1 MNTVSLHLFLAASG
15 GIKNLDEHRNSVVWH
30 AKYGYFLFGAPAL
43 LQPLDY
49 VLQHRRCRSQDLG
62 VRQNEY
68 LSRGNNINIRL
79 RHFGGGFKRRISVRL
94 HSASERCL
102 FLGFTLGFNFSVRFE
117 VLEIGRFWRLVLEI
131 GSTSGAPEAAYAQA
145 FGKGISLSE
154 QQLVDS
160 AGTFNN
166 FECNGGLPSQAF
178 ELGFFLSP
186 DLRFP
191 GLGFFYFS
199 VGLIFVIFSTALLL
213 HPLPFSTSGAPEA
226 AYAQAF
232 GKGISLSEQQLVDCA
247 GTFNNFECNGGL
259 PYQAFE
265 YIKYNG
271 WLETEDAYPYTRK
284 DGVCKYSSENVRV
297 QVLDSV
303 NITLGAE
310 DELRHAVAFSRPV
323 GVAFEVVNGF
333 RVYKGGVYTS
343 NKCGSSPL
351 ATMSYSLSMDDDY
364 EKLIRGM
371 NPLRVVLDNESCKN
385 VAVIQIVTDV
395 NLVVT
400 KSYML

>member
-1 MNTVSLHLFLAASG
+1 MHASLRYDVDEMSKDGVTGVIVTRADADMRQINFVDAAANSLLKSIPGYIVTVSN
-15 GIKNLDEHRNSVVWH
+15 K
-30 AKYGYFLFGAPAL
+30 
-43 LQPLDY
+43 
-49 VLQHRRCRSQDLG
+49 
-62 VRQNEY
+62 
-68 LSRGNNINIRL
+68 
-79 RHFGGGFKRRISVRL
+79 
-94 HSASERCL
+94 
-102 FLGFTLGFNFSVRFE
+102 
-117 VLEIGRFWRLVLEI
+117 I
-131 GSTSGAPEAAYAQA
+131 GST
-145 FGKGISLSE
+145 
-154 QQLVDS
+154 
-160 AGTFNN
+160 T
-166 FECNGGLPSQAF
+166 
-178 ELGFFLSP
+178 
-186 DLRFP
+186 
-191 GLGFFYFS
+191 
-199 VGLIFVIFSTALLL
+199 
-213 HPLPFSTSGAPEA
+213 GAPEA

-259 PYQAFE
+259 PSQAFE

-271 WLETEDAYPYTRK
+271 GLETEDAYPYTGK
-284 DGVCKYSSENVRV
+284 DGVCKYSSENVGV

-310 DELRHAVAFSRPV
+310 DELRHAVAFARPV

-364 EKLIRGM
+364 EKLIKGM

-385 VAVIQIVTDV
+385 VAVIQVGSANKYGILLEVVQIVTDV